1 MKSARIS
8 VCRDFAV
15 GSVDPRLFGSFI
27 EHLGR
32 AVYGGIYEPEH
43 PKADEQGFRR
53 DVLDLVKDLNIP
65 LIRYPG
71 GNFVSGY
78 RWEDGVGPR
87 ENRPRRAELAWRTI
101 EPNWIGT
108 NEFVDWAA
116 KAGAEVMMA
125 VNLGS
130 RGMEEARS
138 LVEYC
143 NFPGGTHWSDLRQSH
158 GWVKPHG
165 IKLWCLGN
173 EMDGLWQIGH
183 KTADEYGRQACET
196 AKAMKWAD
204 PSIELVVCGSSNKN
218 MPTFASWEA
227 TVLEHTSEQVD
238 YISLH
243 AYYSNADNDI
253 ADFLARSLD
262 MDAYIHAVAAACDYI
277 QAKKKSRRQIHL
289 SFDEWNVWYHS
300 HGQDKKIAPWSIAP
314 PQVEDVYTFADALL
328 VGSLLITLLRHADRV
343 KIACLDQLV
352 NVIAP
357 IMTVNGGT
365 AWRQTIYYPFQ
376 HASSWGRGTVLQTLI
391 DVPRYDSRHFTD
403 VPGLDAV
410 FVQSETGENMTLF
423 AVNKELQD
431 DMIMTASLNGLG
443 NWRVMEHLVM
453 ANNQLDAVNS
463 LDNPDRVTP
472 RRISQAEADGDT
484 LTARLPSLSWN
495 VIRLAKT

>member
-43 PKADEQGFRR
+43 PEADEQGFRR
-53 DVLDLVKDLNIP
+53 DVLDLVKNLNVP
-65 LIRYPG
+65 LVRYPG

-173 EMDGLWQIGH
+173 EMDGPWQIGH

-343 KIACLDQLV
+343 KIACLAQLV

-463 LDNPDRVTP
+463 LDDPNRVAP

-484 LTARLPSLSWN
+484 LTARLPRLSWN
-495 VIRLAKT
+495 VIRLAKA